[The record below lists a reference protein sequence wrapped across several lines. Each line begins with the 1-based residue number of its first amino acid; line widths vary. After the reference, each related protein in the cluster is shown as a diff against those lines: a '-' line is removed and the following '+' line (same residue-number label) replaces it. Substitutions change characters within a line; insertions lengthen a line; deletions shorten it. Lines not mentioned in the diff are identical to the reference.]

1 MHYQITHIVHLLC
14 AVSFIGVVF
23 FEVIIL
29 EGVRRQLGDALM
41 ARVETAIINRA
52 KKIMPWVVGTLFVSG
67 IALAVTH
74 YRNLGTP
81 FESAFGVLLTV
92 KILLAM
98 SVLVHFVT
106 AIRSA
111 LTGCM
116 NSSRFQRTHLS
127 VFAHMVLIIILAKAM
142 FYVHW

>member
-1 MHYQITHIVHLLC
+1 MPYEITHIVHLLC
-14 AVSFIGVVF
+14 AISFIGVVF
-23 FEVIIL
+23 FEVVIL
-29 EGVRRQLGDALM
+29 EGVRRQLGNALM
-41 ARVETAIINRA
+41 TQVETAIIHRA
-52 KKIMPWVVGTLFVSG
+52 KKIMPWVVATLFLSG
-67 IALAVTH
+67 IALAVIH
-74 YRNLGTP
+74 YRNLESP
-81 FESAFGVLLTV
+81 FESAFGVLLAV
-92 KILLAM
+92 KIMLAL